1 VAHWHCHIAAVGP
14 PYNVTVK
21 C

>member
-1 VAHWHCHIAAVGP
+1 M

-21 C
+21 WTVNNCNSVKL